1 MARELPIRPEV
12 EEDLVVEESAQVQI
26 KAPGDL
32 VQEDVEMMEDG
43 SAIVNP
49 DPISAA
55 QGDFGVNLAEIVP
68 EGELTTL
75 ANDLSGNYEED
86 KSSRGDWEKAYV
98 DGLDLLGFKYTDRT
112 QPFTGASSV
121 THPLL
126 AETVTQFQAQA
137 YKELLPA
144 DGPVRTQIVG
154 EITPEV
160 QDQANRVKDFMNY
173 QIMDVM
179 EEYDPNMDQLLFF
192 LPLAGSAFKK
202 VYYSDLKQR
211 AVAEFIPA
219 EDIVLPYLTTEIQSC
234 ERICHVVTM
243 MDNELRKKQAS
254 GFFRDVDVQPALPT
268 DSDIQNKYNDLEGT
282 NEETLMDTYN
292 LLEFHVDLDLAGF
305 EDPTGVKVP
314 YIVTIDKDSQKVLAI
329 YRNWKPDDPLKKKN
343 QYFVHYK
350 FLPGLGF
357 YGFGL
362 IHMLGGLSRTATAA
376 LRQLIDAGTL
386 SNLPAGFKA
395 RGLRIRDDDN
405 PLQPGEFRDVDAPSG
420 NLREGL
426 VPLPYKGP
434 DAVLFQLLGF
444 VVQAGQKFAAI
455 ADQKIGEGS
464 QANPV
469 GTTMALIERVTKVMN
484 SIHKRLHY
492 SQKIEFKL
500 LAKVFQLYLPPEYP
514 FMVKGG
520 NRQIKVADFDDRVD
534 IIPVS
539 DPNIFSMAQRVTLA
553 QTQMQMAQA
562 APELHNMYE
571 AYRRMYMALGV
582 RDIDIILPQPPQP
595 APIDPAKENA
605 TALQGQ
611 KLEAFAQQEHEAHMD
626 THRAF
631 MSSFLVRQNPQV
643 MGLLQA
649 HISDHISFLA
659 SEQVQEK
666 MQEKIQ
672 QVQQMMMQAQQNP
685 QMAQQAQQ
693 AQQVLDVEMAKMIA
707 IIEAEITNK
716 MLKEEEEMLEQRSQD
731 PLVDLKQQEIDLR
744 EKDIQRKAMEEQQK
758 LDFQDKK
765 LGQNTDM
772 QKEKIQSQED
782 IAQLRANVNLEKM
795 DKTIKDKKTDLKE
808 TEIRRGRQ

>member
-1 MARELPIRPEV
+1 
-12 EEDLVVEESAQVQI
+12 
-26 KAPGDL
+26 
-32 VQEDVEMMEDG
+32 
-43 SAIVNP
+43 
-49 DPISAA
+49 
-55 QGDFGVNLAEIVP
+55 
-68 EGELTTL
+68 
-75 ANDLSGNYEED
+75 
-86 KSSRGDWEKAYV
+86 
-98 DGLDLLGFKYTDRT
+98 
-112 QPFTGASSV
+112 
-121 THPLL
+121 
-126 AETVTQFQAQA
+126 
-137 YKELLPA
+137 
-144 DGPVRTQIVG
+144 
-154 EITPEV
+154 
-160 QDQANRVKDFMNY
+160 
-173 QIMDVM
+173 
-179 EEYDPNMDQLLFF
+179 
-192 LPLAGSAFKK
+192 
-202 VYYSDLKQR
+202 
-211 AVAEFIPA
+211 
-219 EDIVLPYLTTEIQSC
+219 
-234 ERICHVVTM
+234 
-243 MDNELRKKQAS
+243 
-254 GFFRDVDVQPALPT
+254 
-268 DSDIQNKYNDLEGT
+268 
-282 NEETLMDTYN
+282 MDTYN

-469 GTTMALIERVTKVMN
+469 GTTMALIERGTKVMN
-484 SIHKRLHY
+484 AIHKRLHY

-582 RDIDIILPQPPQP
+582 RDIDIILPQPPKP

>member
-1 MARELPIRPEV
+1 MAEQPIRPEV
-12 EEDLVVEESAQVQI
+12 EEDLVVEEAANVEI
-26 KAPGDL
+26 KAPGEV

-43 SAIVNP
+43 SALINP
-49 DPISAA
+49 DPLTAA
-55 QGDFGVNLAEIVP
+55 QGEFGVNLAEIVP
-68 EGELTTL
+68 EGELSTL
-75 ANDLSGNYEED
+75 ANDLFGNFEED
-86 KSSRGDWEKAYV
+86 KSTRGDWEKAYV

-112 QPFTGASSV
+112 QPFAGASSV

-154 EITPEV
+154 NITPDV
-160 QDQANRVKDFMNY
+160 QEQANRVKDFMNY

-179 EEYDPNMDQLLFF
+179 EEYDPDMDQLLFF

-219 EDIVLPYLTTEIQSC
+219 EDIVLPYLTTDIQSC
-234 ERICHVVTM
+234 ERVCHVVTM

-254 GFFRDVDVQPALPT
+254 GFFRDIDIHPSLPT
-268 DSDIQNKYNDLEGT
+268 DSDIQSKYNQLEGT
-282 NEETLMDTYN
+282 NEESLMDTYN
-292 LLEFHVDLDLAGF
+292 LLEFHVDLDLVGF
-305 EDPTGVKVP
+305 EDPKGVKVP
-314 YIVTIDKDSQKVLAI
+314 YIVTIDKGSTKVLSI
-329 YRNWKPDDPLKKKN
+329 YRNWNPNDQLKKKV

-469 GTTMALIERVTKVMN
+469 GTTMALIERGTKVMN
-484 SIHKRLHY
+484 AIHKRLHY
-492 SQKIEFKL
+492 SQKKEFKL
-500 LAKVFQLYLPPEYP
+500 LANVIQTYLPPEYP
-514 FMVKGG
+514 YMVKGG
-520 NRQIKVADFDDRVD
+520 DRQIKVTDFDDRID

-539 DPNIFSMAQRVTLA
+539 DPNIFSMSQRVTLA

-582 RDIDIILPQPPQP
+582 RDIDIILPQPPKP
-595 APIDPAKENA
+595 MPIDPARENSNSM
-605 TALQGQ
+605 QGQ
-611 KLEAFAQQEHEAHMD
+611 KLNAFPQQDHKAHIEAH
-626 THRAF
+626 RSF

-643 MGLLQA
+643 MSLLQA
-649 HISDHISFLA
+649 HISEHISLMA
-659 SEQVQEK
+659 TEEIEQLMSEEL
-666 MQEKIQ
+666 Q
-672 QVQQMMMQAQQNP
+672 QVQSMLQEAQQDP
-685 QMAQQAQQ
+685 QRMQQAQRV
-693 AQQVLDVEMAKMIA
+693 AQEAELAKAKQIA
-707 IIEAEITNK
+707 ARIAEITDK
-716 MLKEEEEMLEQRSQD
+716 MLEEEEEMLEQRSQD

-808 TEIRRGRQ
+808 TEIRQRRR

>member
-1 MARELPIRPEV
+1 MAETPIRPEV
-12 EEDLVVEESAQVQI
+12 DVNDLIIEEAANVQI
-26 KAPGDL
+26 QEPGTG
-32 VQEDVEMMEDG
+32 VQEDVEIMEDG

-49 DPISAA
+49 EEMTVA
-55 QGDFGVNLAEIVP
+55 QGDFGLNLAEVV
-68 EGELTTL
+68 EETELNKL
-75 ANDLSGNYEED
+75 ADDLFGLYDED

-154 EITPEV
+154 AIDPQV
-160 QDQANRVKDFMNY
+160 QEQANRVKDFMNY

-179 EEYDPNMDQLLFF
+179 EEYDPDMDQLLFF

-202 VYYSDLKQR
+202 IYYSDLKQR

-219 EDIVLPYLTTEIQSC
+219 EDIVLPYLTTDIQSC
-234 ERICHVVTM
+234 ERVCHVVTM

-254 GFFRDVDVQPALPT
+254 GFFRDIDIKPSLPD
-268 DSDIQNKYNDLEGT
+268 DSDIQNKYNDLDGT
-282 NEETLMDTYN
+282 NEETSMDVYN
-292 LLEFHVDLDLAGF
+292 LLEFHVDLDLVGF
-305 EDPTGVKVP
+305 EDPSGVKVP
-314 YIVTIDKDSQKVLAI
+314 YIVTIDKGSNKVLSI
-329 YRNWKPDDPLKKKN
+329 YRNWNPNDPLKKKI

-434 DAVLFQLLGF
+434 DGVLFQLLGF
-444 VVQAGQKFAAI
+444 VVEAGTRFAAI

-469 GTTMALIERVTKVMN
+469 GTTMALIERGTKVMN
-484 SIHKRLHY
+484 AIHKRLHY
-492 SQKIEFKL
+492 SQKKEFKL
-500 LAKVFQLYLPPEYP
+500 LARVIQLYLPPEYP
-514 FMVKGG
+514 YMVKGG
-520 NRQIKVADFDDRVD
+520 NQMIKQSDFDDRVD

-582 RDIDIILPQPPQP
+582 RDIEVILPQPTQP
-595 APIDPAKENA
+595 APIDPARENA
-605 TALQGQ
+605 NALAAQ
-611 KLEAFAQQEHEAHMD
+611 KLNAFPGQDHQAHINA
-626 THRAF
+626 HRGF
-631 MSSFLVRQNPQV
+631 MSSFLIRQNPQV
-643 MGLLQA
+643 MSLLQA
-649 HISDHISFLA
+649 HISEHISLLA
-659 SEQVQEK
+659 TEEIEQLMAKELQE
-666 MQEKIQ
+666 
-672 QVQQMMMQAQQNP
+672 V
-685 QMAQQAQQ
+685 QMAVQQAQQ
-693 AQQVLDVEMAKMIA
+693 DPARMQQAQQLAQQAELAKAKQIA
-707 IIEAEITNK
+707 TRVAEITDK
-716 MLKEEEEMLEQRSQD
+716 MLEEEEEMLEARSQD

-765 LGQNTDM
+765 LGQNTNM
-772 QKEKIQSQED
+772 QQEKIQSQED

-795 DKTIKDKKTDLKE
+795 DKDMRNKNIDLKE
-808 TEIRRGRQ
+808 TKIREKDK

>member
-1 MARELPIRPEV
+1 MAENPIRPEV
-12 EEDLVVEESAQVQI
+12 EEDLVVEEAANVEI
-26 KAPGDL
+26 KAPGEV

-43 SAIVNP
+43 SALINP
-49 DPISAA
+49 DPLTAA
-55 QGDFGVNLAEIVP
+55 QGEFGVNLAEIVP
-68 EGELTTL
+68 EGELSTL
-75 ANDLSGNYEED
+75 ANDLFGNFEED
-86 KSSRGDWEKAYV
+86 KSTRGDWEKAYV

-112 QPFTGASSV
+112 QPFAGASSV

-154 EITPEV
+154 NITPDV
-160 QDQANRVKDFMNY
+160 QEQANRVKDFMNY

-179 EEYDPNMDQLLFF
+179 EEYDPDMDQLLFF

-219 EDIVLPYLTTEIQSC
+219 EDIVLPYLTTDIQSC
-234 ERICHVVTM
+234 ERVCHVVTM

-254 GFFRDVDVQPALPT
+254 GFFRDIDIHPSLPT
-268 DSDIQNKYNDLEGT
+268 DSDIQSKYNQLEGT
-282 NEETLMDTYN
+282 NEESLMDTYN
-292 LLEFHVDLDLAGF
+292 LLEFHVDLDLVGF
-305 EDPTGVKVP
+305 EDPKGVKVP
-314 YIVTIDKDSQKVLAI
+314 YIVTIDKGSTKVLSI
-329 YRNWKPDDPLKKKN
+329 YRNWNPNDQLKKKV

-469 GTTMALIERVTKVMN
+469 GTTMALIERGTKVMN
-484 SIHKRLHY
+484 AIHKRLHY
-492 SQKIEFKL
+492 SQKKEFKL
-500 LAKVFQLYLPPEYP
+500 LANVIQTYLPPEYP
-514 FMVKGG
+514 YMVKGG
-520 NRQIKVADFDDRVD
+520 DRQIKVTDFDDRID

-539 DPNIFSMAQRVTLA
+539 DPNIFSMSQRVTLA

-582 RDIDIILPQPPQP
+582 RDIDIILPQPPKP
-595 APIDPAKENA
+595 MPIDPARENSNSM
-605 TALQGQ
+605 QGQ
-611 KLEAFAQQEHEAHMD
+611 KLNAFPQQDHKAHIEAH
-626 THRAF
+626 RSF

-643 MGLLQA
+643 MSLLQA
-649 HISDHISFLA
+649 HISEHISLMA
-659 SEQVQEK
+659 TEEIEQLMSEEL
-666 MQEKIQ
+666 Q
-672 QVQQMMMQAQQNP
+672 QVQSMLQEAQQDP
-685 QMAQQAQQ
+685 QRMQQAQRV
-693 AQQVLDVEMAKMIA
+693 AQEAELAKAKQIA
-707 IIEAEITNK
+707 ARIAEITDK
-716 MLKEEEEMLEQRSQD
+716 MLEEEEEMLEQRSQD

-808 TEIRRGRQ
+808 TEIRQRRR

>member
-1 MARELPIRPEV
+1 MAEQPIRPEV
-12 EEDLVVEESAQVQI
+12 EDDLVIEEAAEVKI
-26 KAPGDL
+26 KPVGEAL
-32 VQEDVEMMEDG
+32 QEDVQMMEDG
-43 SAIVNP
+43 SALINP
-49 DPISAA
+49 GPMTPA
-55 QGDFGVNLAEIVP
+55 QGEFGVNLAEIVP
-68 EGELTTL
+68 EGELSTL
-75 ANDLSGNYEED
+75 ANDLFGNFEED
-86 KSSRGDWEKAYV
+86 KSTRGDWEKAYV

-112 QPFTGASSV
+112 QPFAGAASV

-154 EITPEV
+154 DITPEI
-160 QDQANRVKDFMNY
+160 QEQANRVKDFMNY

-179 EEYDPNMDQLLFF
+179 EEYDPDMDQLLFF

-219 EDIVLPYLTTEIQSC
+219 EDIVLPYLTTDIQSC
-234 ERICHVVTM
+234 ERVCHVVTM

-254 GFFRDVDVQPALPT
+254 GFFRDIDIHPALPT
-268 DSDIQNKYNDLEGT
+268 DSDIKNKYNQLEGT
-282 NEETLMDTYN
+282 NEESLMDTYN
-292 LLEFHVDLDLAGF
+292 LLEFHVDLDLVGF
-305 EDPTGVKVP
+305 EDPKGVKVP
-314 YIVTIDKDSQKVLAI
+314 YIVTIDKGSTKILSI
-329 YRNWKPDDPLKKKN
+329 YRNWNPNDQLKKKV

-469 GTTMALIERVTKVMN
+469 GTTMALIERGTKVM
-484 SIHKRLHY
+484 SAIHKRLHY
-492 SQKIEFKL
+492 SQKKEFKL
-500 LAKVFQLYLPPEYP
+500 LANVIQTYLPPEYP
-514 FMVKGG
+514 YMVKGG
-520 NRQIKVADFDDRVD
+520 NRQIKVTDFDDRID

-562 APELHNMYE
+562 APDLHNMYE

-582 RDIDIILPQPPQP
+582 RDIDIILPAPPQP
-595 APIDPAKENA
+595 MPLDPARENSNA
-605 TALQGQ
+605 MQAQ
-611 KLEAFAQQEHEAHMD
+611 KLNAFPQQDHKAHIEA
-626 THRAF
+626 HRAF

-643 MGLLQA
+643 MSLLQA
-649 HISDHISFLA
+649 HISEHISLMA
-659 SEQVQEK
+659 TEEIERLMSEEL
-666 MQEKIQ
+666 Q
-672 QVQQMMMQAQQNP
+672 QVQTMLQEAQQDP
-685 QMAQQAQQ
+685 QKMQQAQRV
-693 AQQVLDVEMAKMIA
+693 AQ
-707 IIEAEITNK
+707 EAELAKAKQVAALIADITDK
-716 MLKEEEEMLEQRSQD
+716 MLEEEEKMLEQRSQD

-808 TEIRRGRQ
+808 TEIRQGRK

>member
-1 MARELPIRPEV
+1 M
-12 EEDLVVEESAQVQI
+12 
-26 KAPGDL
+26 
-32 VQEDVEMMEDG
+32 
-43 SAIVNP
+43 
-49 DPISAA
+49 
-55 QGDFGVNLAEIVP
+55 
-68 EGELTTL
+68 
-75 ANDLSGNYEED
+75 LS
-86 KSSRGDWEKAYV
+86 
-98 DGLDLLGFKYTDRT
+98 
-112 QPFTGASSV
+112 
-121 THPLL
+121 
-126 AETVTQFQAQA
+126 
-137 YKELLPA
+137 
-144 DGPVRTQIVG
+144 
-154 EITPEV
+154 
-160 QDQANRVKDFMNY
+160 
-173 QIMDVM
+173 
-179 EEYDPNMDQLLFF
+179 
-192 LPLAGSAFKK
+192 
-202 VYYSDLKQR
+202 
-211 AVAEFIPA
+211 
-219 EDIVLPYLTTEIQSC
+219 
-234 ERICHVVTM
+234 
-243 MDNELRKKQAS
+243 
-254 GFFRDVDVQPALPT
+254 
-268 DSDIQNKYNDLEGT
+268 
-282 NEETLMDTYN
+282 
-292 LLEFHVDLDLAGF
+292 
-305 EDPTGVKVP
+305 
-314 YIVTIDKDSQKVLAI
+314 I
-329 YRNWKPDDPLKKKN
+329 YRNWNPNDQLKKKV

-469 GTTMALIERVTKVMN
+469 GTTMALIERGTKVMN
-484 SIHKRLHY
+484 AIHKRLHY
-492 SQKIEFKL
+492 SQKKEFKL
-500 LAKVFQLYLPPEYP
+500 LANVIQTYLPPEYP
-514 FMVKGG
+514 YMVKGG
-520 NRQIKVADFDDRVD
+520 DRQIKVTDFDDRID

-539 DPNIFSMAQRVTLA
+539 DPNIFSMSQRVTLA

-582 RDIDIILPQPPQP
+582 RDIDIILPQPPKP
-595 APIDPAKENA
+595 MPIDPARENSNSM
-605 TALQGQ
+605 QGQ
-611 KLEAFAQQEHEAHMD
+611 KLNAFPQQDHKAHIEAH
-626 THRAF
+626 RSF

-643 MGLLQA
+643 MSLLQA
-649 HISDHISFLA
+649 HISEHISLMA
-659 SEQVQEK
+659 TEEIEQLMSEEL
-666 MQEKIQ
+666 Q
-672 QVQQMMMQAQQNP
+672 QVQSMLQEAQQDP
-685 QMAQQAQQ
+685 QRMQQAQRV
-693 AQQVLDVEMAKMIA
+693 AQEAELAKAKQIA
-707 IIEAEITNK
+707 ARIAEITDK
-716 MLKEEEEMLEQRSQD
+716 MLEEEEEMLEQRSQD

-808 TEIRRGRQ
+808 TEIRQRRR